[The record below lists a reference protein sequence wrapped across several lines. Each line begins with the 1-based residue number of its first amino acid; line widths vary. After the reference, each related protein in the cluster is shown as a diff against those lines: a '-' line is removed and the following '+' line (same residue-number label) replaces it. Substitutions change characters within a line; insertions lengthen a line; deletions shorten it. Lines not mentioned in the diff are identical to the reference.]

1 MRRRAILAIV
11 LILVALAGLGGYRA
25 RASVA
30 HTLTEQ
36 RERAETL
43 AAWPALR
50 EWASLRG
57 VRAGTLAT
65 GAATP
70 DEGAAGVGGATAA
83 GLPQATMPGLPD
95 GVPSFAAWRALP
107 VAARWALYA
116 RPDWAGV
123 RLATRGGIGTLAA
136 ALGLALGHLLVW
148 PLLRGLWFVAMAT
161 ALVRGRRPGTSHGSA
176 RWATPAE
183 VRALRPRPGRADLV
197 VGEVGRWRSR
207 PVAIPEDQLYEHT
220 LLVAPNGTGKTAG
233 LIVPNLLAEAGR
245 RSLVIADAK
254 GELAKLTGAHLR
266 AVLGAER
273 VHVLDFL
280 DPALSVG
287 YNPLAYVTDAASAA
301 LFAEAWVANTGTS
314 KEAFWDNAARTL
326 IGAAALHLVGAA
338 GDGAA
343 PPLAALVDLLC
354 GDPARAIRG
363 RLAASPVPEVR
374 RLARAFLTNLE
385 ENGKLL
391 ASVFSELAPRFACL
405 DYEQVRRVTAIN
417 ELDLAGLAARPGAL
431 YVGLDLAY
439 ADLLAPLTGCL
450 YLHLFKT
457 LADTARATPSGQ
469 LPTPVLAYLDEFG
482 VLGRIPQFPSRMATI
497 RASRFGVIL
506 VVQALHQIRATYGEE
521 GAATILTNATTK
533 LCLAR
538 VSGDDA
544 AYFSRLTGTA
554 TVHSRSRGRSRAT
567 VAPLAD
573 RGTVGAGE
581 AARPLLTP
589 DELRT
594 LGAGVLVVAAD
605 RHPLLARQRRYYR
618 VPALVRRLPLGHL
631 PGLGDPD
638 PLAPFR
644 ARRAAAPLPDAA
656 LAVPLPDGDGESGEG
671 LPGAL
676 PDPRTGVAP
685 VPAAGAPAA
694 VVMGDLPSVPPVNF
708 PPEASGRDDPAG
720 SPVLAGRARPARAKR
735 SRRALPEPLAP
746 VVAQP
751 VPLASAAPTLTP
763 REAQLLAALAAD
775 PVASSAALGIGLG
788 IAAGTVRK
796 ALGALR
802 AKLGAGPDADG
813 AALVALARECELLV
827 GEAASD
833 GGYADAVG
841 HAQHRASVRPS
852 ATDEDDAHE

>member
-1 MRRRAILAIV
+1 MRRRVILALLLV
-11 LILVALAGLGGYRA
+11 VVALVALGGYRA

-30 HTLTEQ
+30 QTLTAR

-43 AAWPALR
+43 TAWPVLR

-57 VRAGTLAT
+57 VRATT
-65 GAATP
+65 S
-70 DEGAAGVGGATAA
+70 GGADGGIAA
-83 GLPQATMPGLPD
+83 DAGARRADVPGLPD
-95 GVPSFAAWRALP
+95 GVPSFAAWRARP
-107 VAARWALYA
+107 AADRWALYA

-123 RLATRGGIGTLAA
+123 RLATRGGAGVLAA
-136 ALGLALGHLLVW
+136 ALALILGRLLVW
-148 PLLRGLWFVAMAT
+148 PLVRGLWFVAMAA

-176 RWATPAE
+176 RWATAAE
-183 VRALRPRPGRADLV
+183 VRALRPRAGRADLV
-197 VGEVGRWRSR
+197 VGEVGRWRPR
-207 PVAIPEDQLYEHT
+207 PVAIPEGQLYEHT

-254 GELAKLTGAHLR
+254 GELAKLTGVHLR
-266 AVLGAER
+266 DVLGDDR
-273 VHVLDFL
+273 VRVLDFL

-326 IGAAALHLVGAA
+326 IGAAALHLVGTAA
-338 GDGAA
+338 GGAA

-405 DYEQVRRVTAIN
+405 DYAQVRRVTAIN

-439 ADLLAPLTGCL
+439 AELLAPLTGCL
-450 YLHLFKT
+450 YLHLFQT
-457 LADTARATPSGQ
+457 LAATARAQPSGQ

-482 VLGRIPQFPSRMATI
+482 TLGRIPQFPARMATI
-497 RASRFGVIL
+497 RASRFGVVL
-506 VVQALHQIRATYGEE
+506 VVQALHQLEATYGRE

-544 AYFSRLTGTA
+544 AYFSRLAGTA

-573 RGTVGAGE
+573 RGNVGTGE

-594 LGAGVLVVAAD
+594 MGDGVLVVAAD

-618 VPALVRRLPLGHL
+618 VPALVRRLPGGHL
-631 PGLGDPD
+631 PGPGDPD

-644 ARRAAAPLPDAA
+644 SRRAADPLPDAA
-656 LAVPLPDGDGESGEG
+656 LVVPEAAGDDAPVDDGVTARAGAAV
-671 LPGAL
+671 A
-676 PDPRTGVAP
+676 TVVAP
-685 VPAAGAPAA
+685 AMPARAPLVPAVAAPPRATEAPAA
-694 VVMGDLPSVPPVNF
+694 LSCRDAPGPPGAPSI
-708 PPEASGRDDPAG
+708 APAG
-720 SPVLAGRARPARAKR
+720 TSAAAPASPPPGDVAIPSHAPIRLSVTQRAVLDALADCDRPTSEVSSTELAARTGINRSTVRAALRELRGKLGLAQDDDLVGAARAGG
-735 SRRALPEPLAP
+735 
-746 VVAQP
+746 
-751 VPLASAAPTLTP
+751 
-763 REAQLLAALAAD
+763 LLAD
-775 PVASSAALGIGLG
+775 D
-788 IAAGTVRK
+788 T
-796 ALGALR
+796 
-802 AKLGAGPDADG
+802 
-813 AALVALARECELLV
+813 
-827 GEAASD
+827 
-833 GGYADAVG
+833 
-841 HAQHRASVRPS
+841 
-852 ATDEDDAHE
+852 ATDEAKSG

>member
-1 MRRRAILAIV
+1 MRRWVALAILVA
-11 LILVALAGLGGYRA
+11 LVALAGLGGYRA
-25 RASVA
+25 RASVTQ
-30 HTLTEQ
+30 TLTER

-43 AAWPALR
+43 AAWPILR

-57 VRAGTLAT
+57 AR
-65 GAATP
+65 AATP
-70 DEGAAGVGGATAA
+70 GEAGTGLGADAGVSRATV
-83 GLPQATMPGLPD
+83 PGLSD

-107 VAARWALYA
+107 AAERWALYM

-123 RLATRGGIGTLAA
+123 RLATWGGAGVLAATLALI
-136 ALGLALGHLLVW
+136 LGRTLAW
-148 PLLRGLWFVAMAT
+148 PLLRGLWLVAMAA

-183 VRALRPRPGRADLV
+183 VRALRPRAGRADLV
-197 VGEVGRWRSR
+197 VGEVGRWRPR
-207 PVAIPEDQLYEHT
+207 PVAIPEGQLYEHT

-254 GELAKLTGAHLR
+254 GELAKLTGTHLR
-266 AVLGAER
+266 AVLGEE
-273 VHVLDFL
+273 HVQILDFL
-280 DPALSVG
+280 DPTLSVG
-287 YNPLAYVTDAASAA
+287 YNPLAHVTDAASAA
-301 LFAEAWVANTGTS
+301 LFAETWVQNTGTS
-314 KEAFWDNAARTL
+314 REAFWDNAARTL
-326 IGAAALHLVGAA
+326 IGAAALHLVGTAA
-338 GDGAA
+338 GAV

-363 RLAASPVPEVR
+363 RLAESPVPEVR
-374 RLARAFLTNLE
+374 RLARAFLANLE

-405 DYEQVRRVTAIN
+405 DYEQVRRVTAVN

-457 LADTARATPSGQ
+457 LADTARAQSSGQ

-482 VLGRIPQFPSRMATI
+482 VLGRIPQFPARMATI
-497 RASRFGVIL
+497 RASRFGVVL
-506 VVQALHQIRATYGEE
+506 VVQALHQLAATYGRE

-544 AYFSRLTGTA
+544 DYFSRLTGTA

-605 RHPLLARQRRYYR
+605 RHPILARQRRYYR
-618 VPALVRRLPLGHL
+618 VPALVRRLPHGRA
-631 PGLGDPD
+631 PAPGDPD
-638 PLAPFR
+638 PLGPFR
-644 ARRAAAPLPDAA
+644 ARRAAAPLPAAA
-656 LAVPLPDGDGESGEG
+656 LAVPLPDGVGELAGG

-676 PDPRTGVAP
+676 LDPRAV
-685 VPAAGAPAA
+685 VPA
-694 VVMGDLPSVPPVNF
+694 L
-708 PPEASGRDDPAG
+708 AG
-720 SPVLAGRARPARAKR
+720 SAPTATEVGDIPATTPGSPPPDARGGDDLAALPGLAARARPARAKR
-735 SRRALPEPLAP
+735 PRRAVPAP
-746 VVAQP
+746 VAP
-751 VPLASAAPTLTP
+751 VTARSVPIGPSSVPTLTP

-775 PVASSAALGIGLG
+775 PAASSAALGGGLG

-813 AALVALARECELLV
+813 AALIALARKRGLPI
-827 GEAASD
+827 GETAP
-833 GGYADAVG
+833 GGG
-841 HAQHRASVRPS
+841 GVR
-852 ATDEDDAHE
+852 

>member
-1 MRRRAILAIV
+1 MRQGLIGAAV
-11 LILVALAGLGGYRA
+11 LGALLLGALLLGGARAGRQVADARA
-25 RASVA
+25 RLVDAA
-30 HTLTEQ
+30 H
-36 RERAETL
+36 RAEL
-43 AAWPALR
+43 DAAWPVLR
-50 EWASLRG
+50 YHASLR
-57 VRAGTLAT
+57 ALAASADHA
-65 GAATP
+65 GAAPTP
-70 DEGAAGVGGATAA
+70 AGDGASLAG
-83 GLPQATMPGLPD
+83 D
-95 GVPSFAAWRALP
+95 VPPFAAWRAVP
-107 VAARWALYA
+107 VDARWAAYRSPAWRAVRRETRLGLGLLG
-116 RPDWAGV
+116 GV
-123 RLATRGGIGTLAA
+123 LALVLGRLA
-136 ALGLALGHLLVW
+136 VW
-148 PLLRGLWFVAMAT
+148 PLLRGLWVVGMAA
-161 ALVRGRRPGTSHGSA
+161 ALLRGRRPGTIHGSA

-183 VRALRPRPGRADLV
+183 VRALRPRRGGGELI
-197 VGEVGRWRSR
+197 VGQVGRWRPR

-220 LLVAPNGTGKTAG
+220 LLVAPNGSGKTAG
-233 LIVPNLLAEAGR
+233 LIVPNLLAEGGR

-266 AVLGAER
+266 GVLGAER
-273 VHVLDFL
+273 VQVLDFL

-326 IGAAALHLVGAA
+326 IGAAALHLVGTA

-363 RLAASPVPEVR
+363 RLADSPVPEVR

-405 DYEQVRRVTAIN
+405 DYAQVRRVTARN

-457 LADTARATPSGQ
+457 LADTARAQPSGQ

-482 VLGRIPQFPSRMATI
+482 VLGRIPQFPARMATI

-506 VVQALHQIRATYGEE
+506 VVQALHQLAATYGRE

-544 AYFSRLTGTA
+544 DYFSRLAGTA

-573 RGTVGAGE
+573 RGNVGTGE

-594 LGAGVLVVAAD
+594 MGDGVLVVSAD

-618 VPALVRRLPLGHL
+618 VPALVRRLPGGHL
-631 PGLGDPD
+631 PGPGDPD

-644 ARRAAAPLPDAA
+644 ARRAADPLPDAA
-656 LAVPLPDGDGESGEG
+656 LVVPDPAGDEAPASAGVTAG
-671 LPGAL
+671 PGAA
-676 PDPRTGVAP
+676 VATVAAAAAP
-685 VPAAGAPAA
+685 ARASLVPAAAAPPRATAAPAA
-694 VVMGDLPSVPPVNF
+694 LSCRDALGPAVAPPIIRGGTM
-708 PPEASGRDDPAG
+708 AAPAT
-720 SPVLAGRARPARAKR
+720 
-735 SRRALPEPLAP
+735 
-746 VVAQP
+746 P
-751 VPLASAAPTLTP
+751 VPSDAPIHASPAPIRLSVTQRAVLESLADCGRPTAEVSST
-763 REAQLLAALAAD
+763 ELAARTGINRST
-775 PVASSAALGIGLG
+775 VRAALRELRGKLG
-788 IAAGTVRK
+788 IAQDDDLVVAARAAGV
-796 ALGALR
+796 
-802 AKLGAGPDADG
+802 
-813 AALVALARECELLV
+813 LVLQL
-827 GEAASD
+827 
-833 GGYADAVG
+833 
-841 HAQHRASVRPS
+841 
-852 ATDEDDAHE
+852 

>member
-1 MRRRAILAIV
+1 MALRRAIVVGLMAVAIV
-11 LILVALAGLGGYRA
+11 VGGTRAGGLAESA
-25 RASVA
+25 RVRLLNLE
-30 HTLTEQ
+30 HRLE
-36 RERAETL
+36 L
-43 AAWPALR
+43 DVAWPVLR
-50 EWASLRG
+50 YHASLRG
-57 VRAGTLAT
+57 L
-65 GAATP
+65 GAAAGGGLAAAS
-70 DEGAAGVGGATAA
+70 DNGAADLTG
-83 GLPQATMPGLPD
+83 D
-95 GVPSFAAWRALP
+95 VPTFVAWRAQP
-107 VAARWALYA
+107 VAERWARYQSDA
-116 RPDWAGV
+116 WRAV
-123 RLATRGGIGTLAA
+123 RLETRVGMGLLGGTL
-136 ALGLALGHLLVW
+136 GLLLLKLAVW
-148 PLLRGLWFVAMAT
+148 PLLQGLWWVGMAA

-183 VRALRPRPGRADLV
+183 VRALRPRSGRADLI
-197 VGEVGRWRSR
+197 VGAVGRWRPR

-233 LIVPNLLAEAGR
+233 LIIPNLLAEAGR

-266 AVLGAER
+266 AVLGAEQ
-273 VHVLDFL
+273 VHILDFL

-326 IGAAALHLVGAA
+326 IGAAALHLVGTA
-338 GDGAA
+338 GGAA

-354 GDPARAIRG
+354 GDPARAIKG
-363 RLAASPVPEVR
+363 HLIASPVPAVR
-374 RLARAFLTNLE
+374 RLARAFLANLE

-405 DYEQVRRVTAIN
+405 DYAQVRRVTARD

-457 LADTARATPSGQ
+457 LADTARARPSGQ

-482 VLGRIPQFPSRMATI
+482 VLGRIPQFPARMATI
-497 RASRFGVIL
+497 RASRFGVVL
-506 VVQALHQIRATYGEE
+506 VVQALHQIAATYGRE

-538 VSGDDA
+538 VSGEDA
-544 AYFSRLTGTA
+544 NYFSRLAGTT

-594 LGAGVLVVAAD
+594 MGDGVLVVAAD
-605 RHPLLARQRRYYR
+605 CHPLLARQRRYYR
-618 VPALVRRLPLGHL
+618 VPALVRRLPLGRA
-631 PGLGDPD
+631 PESGDPD

-644 ARRAAAPLPDAA
+644 AWRAADPLPAAALVVPEAAGDDAPVDDGVTVIDSPVVRPEAIVGAAPSLVTPARSQRPPEAAAPPRATDAPAA
-656 LAVPLPDGDGESGEG
+656 LSCRAAPGPAEAPPI
-671 LPGAL
+671 LPGGTAMAA
-676 PDPRTGVAP
+676 PPAP
-685 VPAAGAPAA
+685 VPGAAPSPAGHAPVRLSVTQRA
-694 VVMGDLPSVPPVNF
+694 VLDALVD
-708 PPEASGRDDPAG
+708 SGRP
-720 SPVLAGRARPARAKR
+720 
-735 SRRALPEPLAP
+735 
-746 VVAQP
+746 
-751 VPLASAAPTLTP
+751 SAAINSTELAARTGINRNTVRAAL
-763 REAQLLAALAAD
+763 RELRGKLGIEQDDDLVAAALAAGVLAPDGD
-775 PVASSAALGIGLG
+775 PS
-788 IAAGTVRK
+788 
-796 ALGALR
+796 
-802 AKLGAGPDADG
+802 
-813 AALVALARECELLV
+813 
-827 GEAASD
+827 
-833 GGYADAVG
+833 
-841 HAQHRASVRPS
+841 
-852 ATDEDDAHE
+852 

>member
-1 MRRRAILAIV
+1 MRRWVMLALLLIV
-11 LILVALAGLGGYRA
+11 VALVALGGYRA

-30 HTLTEQ
+30 RALTER

-43 AAWPALR
+43 AAWPVLR

-57 VRAGTLAT
+57 ARATT
-65 GAATP
+65 S
-70 DEGAAGVGGATAA
+70 GGADGGIAA
-83 GLPQATMPGLPD
+83 AAEARRADVPGLPD
-95 GVPSFAAWRALP
+95 GVPSFADWRARP
-107 VAARWALYA
+107 AADRWALYA

-123 RLATRGGIGTLAA
+123 RLATRGGGGTLAA
-136 ALGLALGHLLVW
+136 ALALILGRLLVW
-148 PLLRGLWFVAMAT
+148 PLLRGLWLIAMAL

-176 RWATPAE
+176 RWATTAE
-183 VRALRPRPGRADLV
+183 VRALRPRRAGGDLI

-207 PVAIPEDQLYEHT
+207 PVAIPAGQLYEHT

-254 GELAKLTGAHLR
+254 GELAKLTGAYLR
-266 AVLGAER
+266 DVLGADQ
-273 VHVLDFL
+273 VHILDFL

-326 IGAAALHLVGAA
+326 IGAAALHLVGTA

-354 GDPARAIRG
+354 GDPARAIKG
-363 RLAASPVPEVR
+363 HLSASPVPAVR

-405 DYEQVRRVTAIN
+405 DYAQVRRVTARD

-457 LADTARATPSGQ
+457 LADTARARPSGQ

-482 VLGRIPQFPSRMATI
+482 VLGRIPQFPARMATI
-497 RASRFGVIL
+497 RASRFGVVL
-506 VVQALHQIRATYGEE
+506 VVQALHQLAATYGRE

-538 VSGDDA
+538 VSGEDA
-544 AYFSRLTGTA
+544 DYFSRLAGTA

-573 RGTVGAGE
+573 RGNVGTGE

-594 LGAGVLVVAAD
+594 MGDGVLVVSAD

-618 VPALVRRLPLGHL
+618 VPALVRRLPLGR
-631 PGLGDPD
+631 PAAPGDPD

-644 ARRAAAPLPDAA
+644 AWRAADPLPEAA
-656 LAVPLPDGDGESGEG
+656 LLVPEVAGD
-671 LPGAL
+671 
-676 PDPRTGVAP
+676 DAP
-685 VPAAGAPAA
+685 VAEGSARSRCLPEAGAPSSAAGAPAA
-694 VVMGDLPSVPPVNF
+694 LSCRDAPGPAGAPPSAP
-708 PPEASGRDDPAG
+708 GDDP
-720 SPVLAGRARPARAKR
+720 P
-735 SRRALPEPLAP
+735 
-746 VVAQP
+746 
-751 VPLASAAPTLTP
+751 AAPAGGTPAPIRLTATQ
-763 REAQLLAALAAD
+763 RAVLEALVAIGRPTAAISSTELAARTGINRST
-775 PVASSAALGIGLG
+775 VRAAL
-788 IAAGTVRK
+788 RE
-796 ALGALR
+796 LR
-802 AKLGAGPDADG
+802 AKLGLAQDAD
-813 AALVALARECELLV
+813 LVAAARATRLLTT
-827 GEAASD
+827 GESD
-833 GGYADAVG
+833 CA
-841 HAQHRASVRPS
+841 
-852 ATDEDDAHE
+852 

>member
-1 MRRRAILAIV
+1 MRRWVILALLLV
-11 LILVALAGLGGYRA
+11 AVALAALGGYRA
-25 RASVA
+25 RTHLARA
-30 HTLTEQ
+30 LTEW

-43 AAWPALR
+43 AAWPVLR

-57 VRAGTLAT
+57 VRAT
-65 GAATP
+65 TP
-70 DEGAAGVGGATAA
+70 GATV
-83 GLPQATMPGLPD
+83 PGLPD
-95 GVPSFAAWRALP
+95 GVPSFADWQARP
-107 VAARWALYA
+107 AADRWALYA

-123 RLATRGGIGTLAA
+123 RQATRGGAVALAA
-136 ALGLALGHLLVW
+136 ALALILGRLLVW
-148 PLLRGLWFVAMAT
+148 PLLRGLWWVGMAA

-176 RWATPAE
+176 RWATAAE
-183 VRALRPRPGRADLV
+183 VRALRPRTGRADLI
-197 VGEVGRWRSR
+197 VGEVGRWRPR

-233 LIVPNLLAEAGR
+233 LIVPNLLTEAGR

-266 AVLGAER
+266 GVLGAER
-273 VHVLDFL
+273 VQVLDFL

-326 IGAAALHLVGAA
+326 IGAAALHLVGTA
-338 GDGAA
+338 GDAP

-374 RLARAFLTNLE
+374 RLARAFLANLE

-405 DYEQVRRVTAIN
+405 DYAQVRRVTARD

-457 LADTARATPSGQ
+457 LADTARARPSGQ

-482 VLGRIPQFPSRMATI
+482 TLGRIPQFPARMATI
-497 RASRFGVIL
+497 RASRFGVVL
-506 VVQALHQIRATYGEE
+506 VVQALHQLAAIYGRE

-544 AYFSRLTGTA
+544 DYFSRLAGTA

-594 LGAGVLVVAAD
+594 MGEGVLVVAAD
-605 RHPLLARQRRYYR
+605 RHPVLARQRRYYR
-618 VPALVRRLPLGHL
+618 VPALVRRLPLGRA
-631 PGLGDPD
+631 PESGDPD

-644 ARRAAAPLPDAA
+644 SRRAADPLPEAALSVPDSVGDEVPVTNGGVAPRSVSAA
-656 LAVPLPDGDGESGEG
+656 LAPPTPGTPRRARRGDE
-671 LPGAL
+671 
-676 PDPRTGVAP
+676 
-685 VPAAGAPAA
+685 AGAPPSAAAAPAALSCPAAPESVGAPPPAPGGTPAAAPIPIEAGNTTAA
-694 VVMGDLPSVPPVNF
+694 VRLSATQRAVLDALADRGRPTAAVSSAELAARTGINRSTVRAALRELRGKLGLAQDDDLV
-708 PPEASGRDDPAG
+708 AA
-720 SPVLAGRARPARAKR
+720 ARAGG
-735 SRRALPEPLAP
+735 
-746 VVAQP
+746 
-751 VPLASAAPTLTP
+751 
-763 REAQLLAALAAD
+763 LLAD
-775 PVASSAALGIGLG
+775 D
-788 IAAGTVRK
+788 T
-796 ALGALR
+796 
-802 AKLGAGPDADG
+802 
-813 AALVALARECELLV
+813 
-827 GEAASD
+827 
-833 GGYADAVG
+833 
-841 HAQHRASVRPS
+841 
-852 ATDEDDAHE
+852 ATDEANSG

>member
-1 MRRRAILAIV
+1 MRKVIVVALVIGALLVGGLVGGARVGRPIAGARARLVDAERRAELAAAWPV
-11 LILVALAGLGGYRA
+11 LRYHASLLGLRDAAARGTLADPSLGSGA
-25 RASVA
+25 PPGG
-30 HTLTEQ
+30 EPP
-36 RERAETL
+36 TL
-43 AAWPALR
+43 AAWDAWP
-50 EWASLRG
+50 
-57 VRAGTLAT
+57 LA
-65 GAATP
+65 
-70 DEGAAGVGGATAA
+70 E
-83 GLPQATMPGLPD
+83 
-95 GVPSFAAWRALP
+95 
-107 VAARWALYA
+107 RWALYQSPA
-116 RPDWAGV
+116 WRAV
-123 RLATRGGIGTLAA
+123 RLETRAGAGLLGGTLA
-136 ALGLALGHLLVW
+136 LLLLKLVVW
-148 PLLRGLWFVAMAT
+148 PIIRGLWLVGMAA

-176 RWATPAE
+176 RWATAAE
-183 VRALRPRPGRADLV
+183 VRALRPRRAGGDLV
-197 VGEVGRWRSR
+197 VG
-207 PVAIPEDQLYEHT
+207 Q
-220 LLVAPNGTGKTAG
+220 

-266 AVLGAER
+266 GVLGADQ
-273 VHVLDFL
+273 VHILDFL

-326 IGAAALHLVGAA
+326 IGAAALHLVGTA
-338 GDGAA
+338 GGVP

-363 RLAASPVPEVR
+363 QLAASPVPEVR

-405 DYEQVRRVTAIN
+405 DYAQVRRVTARD

-457 LADTARATPSGQ
+457 LADTARAQPSGQ

-482 VLGRIPQFPSRMATI
+482 VLGRIPQFPARMATI

-506 VVQALHQIRATYGEE
+506 VVQALHQIAATYGRE

-538 VSGDDA
+538 VSGEDA
-544 AYFSRLTGTA
+544 DYFSRLAGTA

-594 LGAGVLVVAAD
+594 MGDGVLVVSAD
-605 RHPLLARQRRYYR
+605 RHPVLARQRRYYR
-618 VPALVRRLPLGHL
+618 VPALVRRLPGGR
-631 PGLGDPD
+631 PAVPGDPD

-644 ARRAAAPLPDAA
+644 ARRAADPLPAAALVVPDPAADDAPVDDGVTASAGAAVATVAAPAMPARAPLVPEAA
-656 LAVPLPDGDGESGEG
+656 AP
-671 LPGAL
+671 
-676 PDPRTGVAP
+676 PRATD
-685 VPAAGAPAA
+685 APAA
-694 VVMGDLPSVPPVNF
+694 LSC
-708 PPEASGRDDPAG
+708 R
-720 SPVLAGRARPARAKR
+720 
-735 SRRALPEPLAP
+735 
-746 VVAQP
+746 
-751 VPLASAAPTLTP
+751 AAPGPMEAPPIIRGGTMAAPATP
-763 REAQLLAALAAD
+763 APSDA
-775 PVASSAALGIGLG
+775 PIHASSAPIRLSATQRAVLEALAECGRPTATISSTELAARTGINRSTVRAALRELRVKLGIDQDEDLMAAAR
-788 IAAGTVRK
+788 AAG
-796 ALGALR
+796 
-802 AKLGAGPDADG
+802 
-813 AALVALARECELLV
+813 LLV
-827 GEAASD
+827 
-833 GGYADAVG
+833 VG
-841 HAQHRASVRPS
+841 DTPRA
-852 ATDEDDAHE
+852 